1 MPEPKT
7 EANVKKEETKVQE
20 DEPHIN
26 WLVVDRSL
34 RPDGFHL
41 EQEFTGSGKK

>member
-1 MPEPKT
+1 MPAEPKN
-7 EANVKKEETKVQE
+7 ENVKKEETKE
-20 DEPHIN
+20 EPHIN
-26 WLVVDRSL
+26 WLVVDRTL